1 MNNSDSLGHQ
11 KAEIVKKFGEW
22 TNHNIRL
29 AGETYTIDKEAVTG
43 AEVKLRRVAQ
53 TIADLSGQSFEN
65 LRVLDLACLEGLY
78 GIEMALQG
86 AKVVAIEGRE
96 ANVEKARFAKEA
108 LSLENIDIVRD
119 DVRNLSAEKYGQF
132 DVVLCLGIFY
142 HLDSPDVFH
151 FMESVAEVCNRLA
164 VIDTHVSAVAEKCYA
179 YKGNSYWGRV
189 YPEHSPDS
197 TLEERAKSL
206 WSSVDNINSFWLT
219 RPSLYNLLGRVG
231 FSSVYECH
239 SPIVKKY
246 EVMRARQEADR
257 STFVAVK
264 GQPVRLLSS
273 PAINDLPQEDWPEK
287 EALQ

>member
-1 MNNSDSLGHQ
+1 MNNSEAIGHQ

-96 ANVEKARFAKEA
+96 ANVEKARFAKES

-119 DVRNLSAEKYGQF
+119 DVRNLSAEKYGKF

-142 HLDSPDVFH
+142 HLDAPDVFH

-164 VIDTHVSAVAEKCYA
+164 VIDTHVSAVSEKCYA
-179 YKGNSYWGRV
+179 YKGSSYWGRV
-189 YPEHSPDS
+189 YAEHSPDS

-239 SPIVKKY
+239 SPMVKKY

-264 GQPVRLLSS
+264 SQPVRLLSS
-273 PAINDLPQEDWPEK
+273 PLMNDLPQEEWPEK